1 MEKKTRNNIISGV
14 VIAVFI
20 IAVAIYS
27 WNTCPYRTPKSHKP
41 LVAKIENAE
50 LFREE
55 AKALSLSIP
64 LLSDSVI
71 AVTSD
76 SLYTTL
82 IQLNR
87 AWIIFVKSEDGF
99 EEYTRDI
106 ANLNETLDELR
117 VQYEVERTWR
127 RLKRGV
133 RKFQEFKHRRQP
145 KGKNI

>member
-1 MEKKTRNNIISGV
+1 M
-14 VIAVFI
+14 
-20 IAVAIYS
+20 
-27 WNTCPYRTPKSHKP
+27 
-41 LVAKIENAE
+41 AKIENAE